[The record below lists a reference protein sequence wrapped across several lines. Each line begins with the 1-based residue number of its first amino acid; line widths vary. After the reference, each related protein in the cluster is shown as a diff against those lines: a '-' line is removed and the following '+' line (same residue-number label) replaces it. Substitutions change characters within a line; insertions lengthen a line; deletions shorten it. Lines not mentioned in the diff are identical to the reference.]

1 MQNEKW
7 LIQGKEVIYNDDKHA
22 YYVDGKRVVSVTQL
36 LKFKFPTK
44 YDGITE
50 EILKQ
55 AAERGSYYHECLEM
69 YEKYGLPS
77 NEIEEFRNYL
87 FLKEKFKFKVIKN
100 EIPILLTYK
109 DLVICGRLDM
119 VIEEGGKRGLADAKF
134 TAVADKEY
142 LAYQLNLYRLA
153 YQQSY
158 NEEIELIRG
167 IHLKKSTRKYI
178 TLPINEEL
186 TYQLLDDYIK
196 FKEEK

>member
-1 MQNEKW
+1 MEKW
-7 LIQGKEVIYNDDKHA
+7 ILQNRTVEYDDTNHM
-22 YYVDGKRVVSVTQL
+22 YYVDGEKTISITQL

-44 YDGITE
+44 YDRIPE

-55 AAERGSYYHECLEM
+55 AADRGTYYHKCLEI

-77 NEIEEFRNYL
+77 EEIEEFRNYL
-87 FLKEKFKFKVIKN
+87 FLKEKFKFKVLKN
-100 EIPILLTYK
+100 EIPVLLTYK
-109 DLVICGRLDM
+109 DLFICGRLDM
-119 VIEEGGKRGLADAKF
+119 VIEEDGKKGLADAKF
-134 TAVADKEY
+134 TSVADKEY

-153 YQQSY
+153 YEQSY
-158 NEEIELIRG
+158 NEKIELIRG